1 MTDAL
6 PNLIV
11 GNHFVT
17 YTFSKSSHCIVH
29 FKLTLLYV
37 KYISIKL
44 GEKEL

>member
-1 MTDAL
+1 MTDVL
-6 PNLIV
+6 PNIIV
-11 GNHFVT
+11 GNHFVI
-17 YTFSKSSHCIVH
+17 YTFSKSSHCTVH